1 MLVIV
6 WEFRVRPE
14 RLSEFLS
21 AYAPGGDWD
30 LLFRRGEGYLSTEL
44 LRDERDE
51 TRFLTIDRWDSR
63 EARDRFRLR
72 FREEYEMLHS
82 EVRGI
87 HARGNARRGFLSHG
101 AGALISLREFS
112 SAPPFGL
119 DSLARARAG
128 TARCGVRAGR
138 NLRLLASFPG

>member
-14 RLSEFLS
+14 RLADFLS

-72 FREEYEMLHS
+72 FREEYDALDRRCEAVTLEETPVGDFS
-82 EVRGI
+82 LPSP
-87 HARGNARRGFLSHG
+87 AR
-101 AGALISLREFS
+101 
-112 SAPPFGL
+112 
-119 DSLARARAG
+119 
-128 TARCGVRAGR
+128 
-138 NLRLLASFPG
+138 

>member
-14 RLSEFLS
+14 RLADFLS

-30 LLFRRGEGYLSTEL
+30 LLFRCGEGYLSTEL

-72 FREEYEMLHS
+72 FREEYDALD
-82 EVRGI
+82 
-87 HARGNARRGFLSHG
+87 RRCEAVTLEETPVGD
-101 AGALISLREFS
+101 FS
-112 SAPPFGL
+112 QP
-119 DSLARARAG
+119 G
-128 TARCGVRAGR
+128 TAR
-138 NLRLLASFPG
+138 